1 MTYMANELEQE
12 IIPPGML
19 GLVGFEEKKTKNW
32 MEGMITKEKLTKVIN
47 DFIKKN
53 PAMTELFNK
62 EQKTEYSKTLH
73 EYFNSFVGKTW
84 NELAEALIANVSSW
98 DCYAVSVVYLHL
110 LQDLELRNVD
120 KRISSWDS
128 YKKILEDMIL
138 SKPDERMNCNDMIK
152 KLDILFSN
160 ISRSENT
167 KMRKLLDNVLV
178 KNKNIHT
185 NVLNSVRNNLHRE
198 TKVYQALQ

>member
-1 MTYMANELEQE
+1 M
-12 IIPPGML
+12 
-19 GLVGFEEKKTKNW
+19 
-32 MEGMITKEKLTKVIN
+32 
-47 DFIKKN
+47 
-53 PAMTELFNK
+53 
-62 EQKTEYSKTLH
+62 
-73 EYFNSFVGKTW
+73 
-84 NELAEALIANVSSW
+84 
-98 DCYAVSVVYLHL
+98 
-110 LQDLELRNVD
+110 RNVD